1 MIGLCL
7 SVASVLVATLPTER
21 FTLAWTHSVE
31 KIRWEEDYAINAGRL
46 ELTAARVHGS
56 GAGMEIPEGARYR
69 DGAWEYRPRT
79 EPLAR
84 LRLAH
89 SGAAGDYTLCWA
101 QGCQTLAKLAARDVR
116 EAVMVELFPCALN
129 YRGDA
134 ADK

>member
-7 SVASVLVATLPTER
+7 SVASVLVAMLPTER

-31 KIRWEEDYAINAGRL
+31 KIRWEEDYAINARHL
-46 ELTAARVHGS
+46 ELIAARVRGS

-69 DGAWEYRPRT
+69 DGAWEYQPRT

-89 SGAAGDYTLCWA
+89 SGVAGDYTLCWA
-101 QGCQTLAKLAARDVR
+101 QGCQPLSRLAGRDVR
-116 EAVMVELFPCALN
+116 KPVVVELAPCAQPDN
-129 YRGDA
+129 
-134 ADK
+134 

>member
-7 SVASVLVATLPTER
+7 SIASVLVATVPTER

-31 KIRWEEDYAINAGRL
+31 KIRWEEDYAISVRHL
-46 ELTAARVHGS
+46 ELVAARVRGS

-69 DGAWEYRPRT
+69 DGAWEYHPRT

-101 QGCQTLAKLAARDVR
+101 QGCQSLSQLTGRDARNPV
-116 EAVMVELFPCALN
+116 VVELAPCAQP
-129 YRGDA
+129 DI
-134 ADK
+134 

>member
-7 SVASVLVATLPTER
+7 SVASVLVATVPTER

-31 KIRWEEDYAINAGRL
+31 KVRWEEDYAINGRHF
-46 ELTAARVHGS
+46 ELVAARVRGS
-56 GAGMEIPEGARYR
+56 GAGMEVPEGARFR

-79 EPLAR
+79 GPLAR

-101 QGCQTLAKLAARDVR
+101 QGCQPLARLTGRDVR
-116 EAVMVELFPCALN
+116 EPVMVELAPCAQSD
-129 YRGDA
+129 G
-134 ADK
+134 